1 VKCAVGRGKGGLHF
15 YAIEIF
21 WVGLGILLGSLIVNL
36 DVFWR
41 RFFRRTPLISCGK

>member
-1 VKCAVGRGKGGLHF
+1 MFLKVCSEVCSWEGERGVKL

-36 DVFWR
+36 DVFVD
-41 RFFRRTPLISCGK
+41 RFSKTIP